1 MPKRKNPQPK
11 EQWESKYGVTTLIH
25 NSLEQRERFLHL
37 KDREYSQQRFVD
49 IPTLQELGVYDG
61 VHRLFSNIGW
71 EKLLT
76 LEPME
81 SYKNTTIEFLQS
93 LEFNDNAKCLSFRL
107 MRLQFKLSLDDLSG
121 FVGISKFNT
130 YGPKLGYMREKNNL
144 FKAQAKAFWKEI
156 TGLDVYE
163 ARSAKASHIIHP
175 VLRVA
180 LRIIANLVFPQE
192 DVSRAGKM
200 ELEILWCMV
209 TGLKRPHFGAFL
221 ASKLLKVSTS
231 DSGPIH
237 CGGIISYLA
246 TRLACAELFESKRPD
261 LEKITQGTNTITS
274 NVLVASSFFR
284 QEGDG
289 SITWLVQ
296 GEPYLRVPTGDF
308 STLQLQ

>member
-1 MPKRKNPQPK
+1 M
-11 EQWESKYGVTTLIH
+11 
-25 NSLEQRERFLHL
+25 
-37 KDREYSQQRFVD
+37 
-49 IPTLQELGVYDG
+49 
-61 VHRLFSNIGW
+61 
-71 EKLLT
+71 
-76 LEPME
+76 
-81 SYKNTTIEFLQS
+81 
-93 LEFNDNAKCLSFRL
+93 
-107 MRLQFKLSLDDLSG
+107 
-121 FVGISKFNT
+121 
-130 YGPKLGYMREKNNL
+130 
-144 FKAQAKAFWKEI
+144 
-156 TGLDVYE
+156 YE

-246 TRLACAELFESKRPD
+246 TRLTCAELFESKRPG
-261 LEKITQGTNTITS
+261 LEKITQGTNAITS

-296 GEPYLRVPTGDF
+296 GEPHFRVPAGDF
-308 STLQLQ
+308 SSLQLQQDITQTRWCLPKNTSVNSIPCAPAPIPRAPERPVVDHEDNIPIAPAHSIAPTVGGSTSVAPVETARYFYTRRATQYHDIYMRRFDHLDQVVADIRADVQQLTQTVQQAMQFMQRWPPRS